1 MVSGNPT
8 NGRDETP
15 FLSAEN
21 SIPGEV
27 DTVVRGAFHPRD
39 HCEEDASLPS
49 DKKKGE
55 DGLNSPINKP
65 RASHRLIGER
75 PTPAKVGV
83 SPHEPEGFYTRL
95 QNLRNT

>member
-27 DTVVRGAFHPRD
+27 DTVVRDAFHPRG
-39 HCEEDASLPS
+39 HCEGDANLPS
-49 DKKKGE
+49 ELEKQY
-55 DGLNSPINKP
+55 DGLDSPINEP
-65 RASHRLIGER
+65 RTSHMLLTEPNV
-75 PTPAKVGV
+75 PTTYSTNTTSLSAR
-83 SPHEPEGFYTRL
+83 SLHE
-95 QNLRNT
+95 